1 MDALTYMHTLLIFL
15 KAQWKQMF
23 NQKPTFAAN
32 FTTVHGSILQ
42 VQTMMGDGHYSI
54 KSFDP
59 LNATVLELP
68 YKGDRF
74 SLFLIVPDSTQE
86 LSILED
92 NLSGQVSIATSL
104 FEDVLPYSFSH

>member
-1 MDALTYMHTLLIFL
+1 MNALTYMHALLIFL

-32 FTTVHGSILQ
+32 FTTLHGSSIQ

-59 LNATVLELP
+59 LNSTVLELP

-74 SLFLIVPDSTQE
+74 SLFLIVPDPTQE
-86 LSILED
+86 LSILEET
-92 NLSGQVSIATSL
+92 LSGEVSIAKSF